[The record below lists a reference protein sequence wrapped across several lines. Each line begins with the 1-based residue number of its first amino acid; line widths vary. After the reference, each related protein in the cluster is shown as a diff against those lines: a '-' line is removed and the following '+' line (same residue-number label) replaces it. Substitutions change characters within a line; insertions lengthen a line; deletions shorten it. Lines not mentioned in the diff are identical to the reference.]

1 MSGARAGNDCWLDQ
15 SASASQTTRQIVWCL
30 RVLRVQDNDQLGG
43 RCLNCPGGWSNIQI
57 PKTPPSTRRS
67 RPCSRTSLQLTSKR
81 HRAPQLGYLGYLGRQ
96 LLTPLATHWVE
107 LACRGEKKDGYGMRG
122 WVSAAE
128 LAACD
133 EG

>member
-1 MSGARAGNDCWLDQ
+1 MTTSAAG
-15 SASASQTTRQIVWCL
+15 
-30 RVLRVQDNDQLGG
+30 VLTA
-43 RCLNCPGGWSNIQI
+43 PGGQSNIQI
-57 PKTPPSTRRS
+57 PKTPSTRRS

-81 HRAPQLGYLGYLGRQ
+81 HRAPQLGCLSYLGRQ
-96 LLTPLATHWVE
+96 LLLTPLTHLTE
-107 LACRGEKKDGYGMRG
+107 GAYRGKRTGAGRVRG